1 MRSFL
6 LKIVPIVVIIFVVGT
21 GVVLYTSSP
30 DTIAQFVDEVRTVV
44 GPQPVAMAEDL
55 FYGAL
60 DRYNQWAYQDK
71 NTPGYW
77 QVQTNT
83 TTNDAAPVQ
92 GTQGSTQQGD
102 TTGQAQGTAQQGDA
116 TGQVQGTAPGGDA
129 LGQAQGSAQQG
140 DATGQVQ
147 GTPVDI
153 PGQVPNVQPAAGV
166 TPALP
171 SGLSPD
177 THTPGAPRAI
187 FPPAPVSP
195 LYPRIAAPG
204 EGVWVPMPNLL
215 DTSAA
220 PLLYKTFLHPDPAR
234 SYTRV
239 AIVAIDLTQVHL
251 HVVAGTQEPVSTA
264 RVARTGLIP
273 RTDWANLIAA
283 FNGGFRAIHG
293 HYGMM
298 VEGQTILPPQPFG
311 DTIALYHDGSVRIAP
326 WTTLAATLPQMD
338 SYRQTP
344 PALIEQGKVN
354 PALYDEN
361 SLVWGGTL
369 TRSTVV
375 WRSAIGMSAD
385 HRILYYGDGE
395 SLTAR
400 RLAEAMLAAGASDAA
415 ELDVNLSYER
425 FLTFDPRNGNFD
437 GVPLISAMS
446 TKPKLYTF
454 TAAPRDFF
462 YLTLGP
468 TAPNQP

>member
-1 MRSFL
+1 MRTIL
-6 LKIVPIVVIIFVVGT
+6 LKIVPVVLVGLIVGT
-21 GVVLYTSSP
+21 GVLYTSSP

-60 DRYNQWAYQDK
+60 DRYNQWAYQGK

-83 TTNDAAPVQ
+83 AVNGAPVV
-92 GTQGSTQQGD
+92 GTQGTEQEGDVSGQTQGTEQEGD
-102 TTGQAQGTAQQGDA
+102 VSGQAQGTEQPDDTLVQAPA
-116 TGQVQGTAPGGDA
+116 TTGGV
-129 LGQAQGSAQQG
+129 SE
-140 DATGQVQ
+140 
-147 GTPVDI
+147 
-153 PGQVPNVQPAAGV
+153 QVPNVQPVPGV

-171 SGLSPD
+171 YSLSPD
-177 THTPGAPRAI
+177 AHTLGTARSI
-187 FPPAPVSP
+187 FPPAPIPP
-195 LYPRIAAPG
+195 LYPRLAAPG
-204 EGVWVPMPNLL
+204 EGIWVAMPNLL
-215 DTSAA
+215 EPSAA
-220 PLLYKTFLHPDPAR
+220 PLMYKTFLHPDPAR

-239 AIVAIDLTQVHL
+239 AIVAIDLSQVRL

-264 RVARTGLIP
+264 RVVRTGLIP

-298 VEGQTILPPQPFG
+298 VEGQTILPPQPLG
-311 DTIALYHDGSVRIAP
+311 DTIALYHDGSIRIAP

-344 PALIEQGKVN
+344 PALVEQGKVN

-400 RLAEAMLAAGASDAA
+400 RLAEAMLAAGASDVA

-425 FLTFDPRNGNFD
+425 FLTFDPRHGNFD

-446 TKPKLYTF
+446 TKPNLYTF

-462 YLTLGP
+462 YLTLGTSTP
-468 TAPNQP
+468 AQP